1 MNLRFGD
8 GMTSN
13 TSVQV
18 ARMRTIAF
26 LIAMIGII
34 GCVIGWIFSP
44 HQFFVS
50 YLTSF
55 LVWFGLSAGSLL
67 WLMIHYLTG
76 GRWGNPLRR
85 LLEAAAETLS
95 LLVLLFVPILFG
107 LRELYPWMN
116 SAALAANEV
125 LRHKHL
131 YLNPP
136 GFIVRAA
143 IFFALWI
150 WIANLFRNWSH
161 QQDTRSDFQ
170 PTQKLRK
177 LSGPG
182 LILYPITATFV
193 YVDWIMSL
201 EADWY
206 STLFPILICIGQMLG
221 ALAFMTVLLAWLA
234 PVTSLA
240 SITSRENFRH
250 LGSLLLAFTMMWA
263 YLAFA
268 QFLIVWSGDLP
279 HEISWYLHRS
289 RGGWGWIVTVL
300 FLFHFSVPFFLL
312 LSRRTKGSVIAL
324 TCVAAALF
332 VAHVFDIWWMVT
344 PSFYATLHLSWLDL
358 VAFLGIGGIWFATF
372 SWFLTARPLLPINDP
387 RFAVA
392 AA

>member
-1 MNLRFGD
+1 
-8 GMTSN
+8 MTGN
-13 TSVQV
+13 TDQIT
-18 ARMRTIAF
+18 RMRTIA
-26 LIAMIGII
+26 LAIGIVGFI
-34 GCVIGWIFSP
+34 GCVIGWVISP

-50 YLTSF
+50 YLMSF

-85 LLEAAAETLS
+85 FLEAAAETLS
-95 LLVLLFVPILFG
+95 LLVLFFVPILFG
-107 LRELYPWMN
+107 LRELYPWTN
-116 SAALAANEV
+116 PAALAASDV

-131 YLNPP
+131 YLNAP
-136 GFIVRAA
+136 GFVVRAA

-150 WIANLFRNWSH
+150 WIANLFRKWSH
-161 QQDTRSDFQ
+161 QQDTRSDFK
-170 PTQKLRK
+170 PIQKLRK

-182 LILYPITATFV
+182 LIVYPVTATFV

-206 STLFPILICIGQMLG
+206 STMFPILICIGQMLG
-221 ALAFMTVLLAWLA
+221 ALAFMIVLLAWLA

-240 SITSRENFRH
+240 SVTSRENFHH

-268 QFLIVWSGDLP
+268 QFLIIWSGDLP

-289 RGGWGWIVTVL
+289 RGGWGGIVMLL
-300 FLFHFSVPFFLL
+300 FLFHFLVPFFLL
-312 LSRRTKGSVIAL
+312 LSRKAKRSVAAL
-324 TCVAAALF
+324 TSIAAVLF
-332 VAHVFDIWWMVT
+332 VAHVVDIWWMVT
-344 PSFYATLHLSWLDL
+344 PSFHPAIHLGWLDL
-358 VAFLGIGGIWFATF
+358 AAFLGIGGIWFATF
-372 SWFLTARPLLPINDP
+372 SWFLTARSLLPLNDP

-392 AA
+392 TA